1 MDRRGENSPTHT
13 TNVDEESSGKVF
25 THRDRR
31 FDCKLT
37 SVCPHPS
44 GLNLYPETHTMQT
57 QPQPIALNVG
67 ADVAK
72 DEIVVACAEQS
83 FAVHAIAN
91 RRATLLT
98 ALKSLPAGSR
108 IGMEATGS
116 HHELLATLAH
126 KVGLQVYVLNPKDTR
141 HYAKAVGQRGKTDR
155 VDAQLIARYIAHE
168 HAKLYPWIAPSP
180 QQHQLGRLLRR
191 RGKLSKIQAA
201 LTQSLK
207 GLTGFSSD
215 LKALRARIDLTIA
228 RIDAKIR
235 TIIEASAPRQEAYS
249 RLQSIPSVGPV
260 VGSGLLIHLERLP
273 FRSAD
278 AFTAFTGLDPRPEDS
293 GEHRGRRRLSKRG
306 PSELRRLLYIA
317 AMSARRTPAWKPIY
331 EHHRAKGLATTAAL
345 VILARRI
352 ARTAWSVYTYKTK
365 FDPQRLTTGLT

>member
-1 MDRRGENSPTHT
+1 MRNLAAGCSTHP
-13 TNVDEESSGKVF
+13 DC
-25 THRDRR
+25 R
-31 FDCKLT
+31 FDRKLT
-37 SVCPHPS
+37 SVCLHPS
-44 GLNLYPETHTMQT
+44 NLNLYLETYAMQM
-57 QPQPIALNVG
+57 QPISLNIGV
-67 ADVAK
+67 DVAK
-72 DEIVVACAEQS
+72 DEIVLACAEQS
-83 FAVHAIAN
+83 FAPRAIAN
-91 RRATLLT
+91 RRVGLL
-98 ALKSLPAGSR
+98 AVLKSLPAGSR

-116 HHELLATLAH
+116 YHELLATLAH
-126 KVGLQVYVLNPKDTR
+126 KLGFLVYVLNPKDTH

-155 VDAQLIARYIAHE
+155 ADAQLIARYIAHE
-168 HAKLYPWIAPSP
+168 HAKLHPWIVPSP
-180 QQHQLGRLLRR
+180 EQHQLGRLLRR
-191 RGKLSKIQAA
+191 RAKLSNIQAA

-207 GLTGFSSD
+207 GLAGFALD
-215 LKALRARIDLTIA
+215 LKTLRARIDLTIA
-228 RIDAKIR
+228 RIDTKIR
-235 TIIEASAPRQEAYS
+235 TLIKASAARQEAYA

-273 FRSAD
+273 FRNAD

-331 EHHRAKGLATTAAL
+331 EHHRAKGLSTTAAL

-365 FDPQRLTTGLT
+365 FEPQRLTTGLT